1 MPSMEEP
8 IIRLL
13 CEWAVSTQRMG
24 EYCARVV
31 ATLLERRQNE
41 LTSEV
46 CSGSYSCKLDF
57 LNIPVTGN
65 FQ

>member
-1 MPSMEEP
+1 M
-8 IIRLL
+8 RLL
-13 CEWAVSTQRMG
+13 CEWAVTTQRMG

-46 CSGSYSCKLDF
+46 CVILEYIYCGF
-57 LNIPVTGN
+57 
-65 FQ
+65 